1 MFKLC
6 FYIQEYQPRSI
17 LEHHFEHKNNK
28 TAQLKNEQFYIFSL
42 SIEAQQVKPKMPNKT
57 VLKHRV
63 IQISKLINR
72 TAADTAREEM
82 ANGVQV
88 VSQCHRQEEAA
99 GPFVHLD

>member
-17 LEHHFEHKNNK
+17 LEHLNKNNK

-63 IQISKLINR
+63 I
-72 TAADTAREEM
+72 
-82 ANGVQV
+82 
-88 VSQCHRQEEAA
+88 
-99 GPFVHLD
+99 